1 MDYNNKIR
9 HTDSIVKGTIDEF
22 LARAEMGKK
31 KYGET
36 LDRTDLIDIDYL
48 QHLKEELMD
57 GILYLNKFIDI
68 YKNKINNNVE
78 IQ

>member
-1 MDYNNKIR
+1 MDYNNKIEN
-9 HTDSIVKGTIDEF
+9 TDSIVKGTVDEF
-22 LARAEMGKK
+22 LARAEMGKE
-31 KYGET
+31 KYGMT

-68 YKNKINNNVE
+68 HKNKTVNNVDR
-78 IQ
+78 